1 MSFEN
6 RMLAGVGL
14 HAANFHDKQV
24 SGCGENRV
32 RLSSLNCPACLGI
45 LNAEGSVKLRS
56 QFAL

>member
-1 MSFEN
+1 
-6 RMLAGVGL
+6 MLAGVGL

-32 RLSSLNCPACLGI
+32 RRSSLNCPACLGI